1 VTLCHLPVCWNF
13 SSWSK
18 QSYFKYKKW
27 FYTNC
32 GPLRLACF
40 LKLLEPMEIALFQQ
54 DFVVAAYLSI
64 EKIVVLRLSTYFLKL
79 LKTIKTTL
87 FQQEFVIPFSCMEII
102 LNQFWPFPVSHQLRP
117 ELLPKWML
125 SILSNLLLTRKVFTF
140 QSCKFLNDKIKLPSA
155 K

>member
-1 VTLCHLPVCWNF
+1 MTLCHLPVCWNF

-18 QSYFKYKKW
+18 QSYFKHKKW

-102 LNQFWPFPVSHQLRP
+102 LNQFWPFPDFKHEKQFWNNWESLRLVCFLK
-117 ELLPKWML
+117 LLIEIAL
-125 SILSNLLLTRKVFTF
+125 F
-140 QSCKFLNDKIKLPSA
+140 
-155 K
+155 